1 MVLDDEV
8 LVDIREDDTLGIPGY
23 LELQML
29 SWSVH
34 EVDILVIFFVSL
46 VFVAVDYVIFVRLLI
61 NKRLLI
67 FEKFLHLLLL
77 LEIGMFQEIELEDF
91 YLVVAGYEAAEMAR
105 VLFIRT
111 L

>member
-8 LVDIREDDTLGIPGY
+8 LVDIREDDALGIPGY

-34 EVDILVIFFVSL
+34 EVDILVIFLVSL

-61 NKRLLI
+61 NK
-67 FEKFLHLLLL
+67 
-77 LEIGMFQEIELEDF
+77 
-91 YLVVAGYEAAEMAR
+91 
-105 VLFIRT
+105 
-111 L
+111 